1 MISAW
6 SCATRFTVYA
16 HLRAA
21 LTAVST
27 ASAAIHRQRRV
38 LPGQLTSALQKWPQA
53 VGVERAGARGQRTG
67 LAGECRHQPG
77 VRVAETY
84 RRIRAHHVQ
93 VAAPVLVPP
102 IDPLAAHQ
110 DHGQRCIVVLRPPV
124 SVWMAWPYG
133 SRLRPAARL
142 HTRERGRRLQ
152 PTAAQLRRWAGSPV
166 DLPPLYTAQRSK
178 FNELVIIN
186 NTLRVVTN

>member
-110 DHGQRCIVVLRPPV
+110 DHGQRCIIVCGHI
-124 SVWMAWPYG
+124 SVRMAWLIAYA

-142 HTRERGRRLQ
+142 HTRVRGRMLQSTAEPRSGGGRARRL
-152 PTAAQLRRWAGSPV
+152 TH
-166 DLPPLYTAQRSK
+166 PLFTPRNPESS
-178 FNELVIIN
+178 
-186 NTLRVVTN
+186 TN